1 MDSNE
6 KAECE
11 KGGVGKTV
19 KTLEYEWQ
27 CRIRAV
33 LIFITAWFVLCVDQV
48 HAAGTSDLTEKMR
61 VAEQACIVNLSVS
74 VQNAAGTV
82 VIEPGDEGTPMPEQT
97 ELQIDMNKTKAF
109 GEIRYNTPEDYHYRI
124 YQKSGQ
130 QEGVTYDS
138 SVYDVTVRVVRM
150 EDGTLTADVW
160 CRNEGEE
167 EKADK
172 IIFTN
177 TIMNETIERE
187 PVKTPEIKKA
197 GIITTNH
204 KTVKTGDMAPI
215 GMLVALSGLS
225 AGTMTAIA
233 KWKKKE
239 E

>member
-1 MDSNE
+1 M
-6 KAECE
+6 
-11 KGGVGKTV
+11 
-19 KTLEYEWQ
+19 KTLEYGWQ
-27 CRIRAV
+27 YRIRAV
-33 LIFITAWFVLCVDQV
+33 LIFITAWFVLCVDPV
-48 HAAGTSDLTEKMR
+48 HAAGTSDLTGEAR
-61 VAEQACIVNLSVS
+61 AAEQACTVNLSVS
-74 VQNAAGTV
+74 VRNASGTV
-82 VIEPGDEGTPMPEQT
+82 VIESGEEGTPMPEQT
-97 ELQIDMNKTKAF
+97 ELQIGMNETKAI
-109 GEIRYNTPEDYHYRI
+109 GEIRYDTSEDYHYRI
-124 YQKSGQ
+124 YQKPGQ
-130 QEGVTYDS
+130 QENVAYDPG
-138 SVYDVTVRVVRM
+138 VYDVTVRVVRM

-167 EKADK
+167 EKTDK

-187 PVKTPEIKKA
+187 SVNTPEIKKS

-233 KWKKKE
+233 GWKKKRE